1 MQQFYPL
8 DYRVRLHVAHA
19 FVRRMAHDLK
29 LCQDE
34 DIQAENRL
42 LQCAFCYEIGFGV
55 ARDTKRSYQILGNI
69 KKYRLDFYYE
79 LILFRLEEQKS
90 GLGDSTYDTLDR
102 EGQAQK
108 IYIEETLPAHH
119 SQENV
124 ELEYRDEISDVT
136 AALGLTHTLVT
147 ILKSQLADILRR
159 QGLYEK
165 AEKLSLELVEAG
177 YYKPE
182 KYTTLLKEYH
192 NAALTLLLQERW
204 AAAAEMQMHVVERR
218 KQMSGEEHPDTL
230 KGVLLLAQIYEK
242 QERWEEAERMG
253 MHAMTK
259 MKAIFGEDHL
269 TTLVSMMTLAGTLW
283 ALGRA
288 DAEELRVKATQTAVR
303 ILGTDHLATTA
314 SMTALADIYI
324 HQERW
329 AEAENL
335 TTQVIAAENILLGQE
350 HEDTLTSIL
359 RLACIYQGE
368 TRYEEAEIVLTHVV
382 RPITKVLGEGH
393 RQTLRALETL
403 ADNHWAQDQKA
414 EAEILDLQ
422 VIETSFKELGATH
435 PHTLERMARL
445 SMRISDHMDAERLQS
460 HVVWASVT
468 LLSEKHPCCGPNWP
482 CDTTRCSV
490 MSVFYLVLGIQGPLG
505 WPLGRPAYPD
515 RP

>member
-1 MQQFYPL
+1 MRQFYPL
-8 DYRVRLHVAHA
+8 DYRVRFHVAYA
-19 FVRRMAHDLK
+19 FVKRMAHDFK
-29 LCQDE
+29 LCHNE
-34 DIQAENRL
+34 DTQAKNRL

-55 ARDTKRSYQILGNI
+55 ARDTKRSHQILGNI
-69 KKYRLDFYYE
+69 KEYRLDFYYE

-90 GLGDSTYDTLDR
+90 GLGDSTYNTLDR

-108 IYIEETLPAHH
+108 VRIEETLPAHH

-147 ILKSQLADILRR
+147 ILKSQLADMLRR

-165 AEKLSLELVEAG
+165 AEKLSLELVEAA
-177 YYKPE
+177 YYKPGR
-182 KYTTLLKEYH
+182 YATLLEEYH
-192 NAALTLLLQERW
+192 NATLTLLLQERW

-218 KQMSGEEHPDTL
+218 KQLSGEEHPNTL

-253 MHAMTK
+253 MYATAK

-269 TTLVSMMTLAGTLW
+269 MTLVSMMTLAGTLW

-288 DAEELRVKATQTAVR
+288 DAEELRVKATQNAIRT
-303 ILGTDHLATTA
+303 LGTDHLATTA
-314 SMTALADIYI
+314 SMTALAEIYMN
-324 HQERW
+324 QERW
-329 AEAENL
+329 AEAKDL
-335 TTQVIAAENILLGQE
+335 TAQVIAAEKQMLGQE

-368 TRYEEAEIVLTHVV
+368 MRYEEAEIVLIQVI
-382 RPITKVLGEGH
+382 RPMTKVLGKGH

-403 ADNHWAQDQKA
+403 AENHWAQDQKA
-414 EAEILDLQ
+414 EGEILDLQ
-422 VIETSFKELGATH
+422 VVEISFNELGATH

-460 HVVWASVT
+460 HVVWASVV
-468 LLSEKHPCCGPNWP
+468 LLSEKHPCCGPSWP

-490 MSVFYLVLGIQGPLG
+490 MSVLHRVLGIEGPLS